1 MFMNII
7 LPFTLVHKT
16 CASVSDIII
25 GTTRF
30 GLQSQTTR
38 LHRSSNATRHQWP
51 HTALETDHDQMDSK
65 VINSA
70 NGLAVLWLPEQNKT
84 AKFGR
89 DIWVYRTKNGVSN
102 CLPCILFQ
110 SHTVFWRLLRNSI
123 LICRC
128 HRNHGVVILFHN
140 NISETTT
147 ETWLSWIYQVPNV
160 ERLFTPYQLV
170 FSLYVPIH
178 CKYIY
183 NVTHPL
189 PRFLSCSW
197 EGL

>member
-84 AKFGR
+84 AMFGKR
-89 DIWVYRTKNGVSN
+89 YLSLQNKKRCVELSPLYPLSKPHSVLTTAKEFHIDLS
-102 CLPCILFQ
+102 LP
-110 SHTVFWRLLRNSI
+110 
-123 LICRC
+123 
-128 HRNHGVVILFHN
+128 
-140 NISETTT
+140 
-147 ETWLSWIYQVPNV
+147 
-160 ERLFTPYQLV
+160 
-170 FSLYVPIH
+170 
-178 CKYIY
+178 
-183 NVTHPL
+183 
-189 PRFLSCSW
+189 
-197 EGL
+197 